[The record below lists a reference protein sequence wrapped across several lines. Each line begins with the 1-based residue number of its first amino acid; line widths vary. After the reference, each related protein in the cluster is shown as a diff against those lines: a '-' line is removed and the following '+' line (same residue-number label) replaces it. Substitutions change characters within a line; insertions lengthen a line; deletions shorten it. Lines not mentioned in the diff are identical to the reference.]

1 MVVRR
6 GSVLATRSHYV
17 RSTFNLISLFI
28 STNFLLISSVSYVT
42 LLAADRADVT
52 AAAEADR
59 QQFRALSATSVST
72 LLELINGNAG
82 NPAARR
88 EVFYALPPATLAQA
102 FFPPFGQDHQRIAVF
117 ILDEILA
124 KTPYRQDAGLTR
136 RYLMITLIEIGV
148 FNELLAAK
156 MIERPAGMARQTKL
170 LREAN
175 RWIAGVQASQ
185 PDRPAALSA
194 TTFSN
199 WQALETNAYL
209 AAAHGRLRELA
220 GPPVDLAQ
228 KQEEQDSVRRF
239 IAAVRKTAGV
249 DRWWKDATAEERSA
263 LTKACAGGPLKT
275 LLPDEPEKQP

>member
-1 MVVRR
+1 MSVRLR
-6 GSVLATRSHYV
+6 TGATSA
-17 RSTFNLISLFI
+17 
-28 STNFLLISSVSYVT
+28 LLGVAFYILVGALGCNR

-52 AAAEADR
+52 AAAEAER
-59 QQFRALSATSVST
+59 QQFHTLSATAVST
-72 LLELINGNAG
+72 LLELISSNAG

-88 EVFYALPPATLAQA
+88 EAFYALPQATLAQA

-117 ILDEILA
+117 IQDEILA
-124 KTPYRQDAGLTR
+124 KTTYQQHAALTS
-136 RYLMITLIEIGV
+136 RYLKITLIEIGV

-170 LREAN
+170 LREAS
-175 RWIAGVQASQ
+175 RWIAGVQAPQ

-220 GPPVDLAQ
+220 GPPVDLTQ
-228 KQEEQDSVRRF
+228 KQEEQDSVTRF
-239 IAAVRKTAGV
+239 ITAVRKTAGI